1 MRLADIVDR
10 DELRAELDHARS
22 LRFNNSELHYLRG
35 TNEYGD
41 RMFTEDY
48 LQFLRQLRLP
58 DYELE
63 EKDGSFRMQFHGLW
77 SETIYW
83 ETVALALLNELYNRS
98 LLRKLSPFEQD
109 LVYARGRLNLAEK
122 IRSLREHPEVEFV
135 DFALALIGVTV
146 GLLMTD
152 QPFGFMALLG
162 FLALSGML
170 IKNAIVLVDQIDL
183 EVREGK
189 PTYTAIVDSGV
200 SRLRPVAMAAAT
212 TMLGMIPLFG
222 DAFYIAMAV
231 TIVGGLAVATVLTMI
246 IVPVFYAILFRAKE
260 VTT

>member
-1 MRLADIVDR
+1 LFNAMRQPLVIWLTVPLAI
-10 DELRAELDHARS
+10 
-22 LRFNNSELHYLRG
+22 
-35 TNEYGD
+35 
-41 RMFTEDY
+41 
-48 LQFLRQLRLP
+48 
-58 DYELE
+58 
-63 EKDGSFRMQFHGLW
+63 
-77 SETIYW
+77 
-83 ETVALALLNELYNRS
+83 
-98 LLRKLSPFEQD
+98 
-109 LVYARGRLNLAEK
+109 
-122 IRSLREHPEVEFV
+122 
-135 DFALALIGVTV
+135 IGVTV

-189 PTYTAIVDSGV
+189 PTYTAIIDSGV